1 MLREELS
8 FTLLHLHKKAIGL
21 RGSDVGNIRE
31 IKCCGDSTHT
41 ITILLSLLLPDT
53 PTVPWPKIEF
63 DAAEQT
69 DPPQTVMWR
78 ALLKSVCP
86 KRSIWN
92 DLELWYNANV
102 V

>member
-53 PTVPWPKIEF
+53 PTVP
-63 DAAEQT
+63 
-69 DPPQTVMWR
+69 
-78 ALLKSVCP
+78 
-86 KRSIWN
+86 
-92 DLELWYNANV
+92 
-102 V
+102 